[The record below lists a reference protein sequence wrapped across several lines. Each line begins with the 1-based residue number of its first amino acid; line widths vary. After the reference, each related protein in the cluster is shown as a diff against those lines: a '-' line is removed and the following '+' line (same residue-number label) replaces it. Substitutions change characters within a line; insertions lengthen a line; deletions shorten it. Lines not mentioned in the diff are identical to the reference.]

1 MLPWQL
7 IIPALVL
14 SALTVAAVLVVA
26 ARRSS
31 ATRPW
36 LVIAAL
42 GVAAMPLAIVLHN
55 VLSALSGGEEGVTFV
70 VAVMVAPVC
79 IAIGILGAGIALRD
93 ERRDLAVGVLIAGI
107 GIAAFGLLSLF
118 AFIDDDAAAPFQV
131 IIVPATVAAVV
142 GAVWSVMATVGRRL
156 TA

>member
-1 MLPWQL
+1 M
-7 IIPALVL
+7 
-14 SALTVAAVLVVA
+14 A
-26 ARRSS
+26 ARK
-31 ATRPW
+31 
-36 LVIAAL
+36 
-42 GVAAMPLAIVLHN
+42 
-55 VLSALSGGEEGVTFV
+55 GVTFV

-131 IIVPATVAAVV
+131 VIVPATVAVVV